1 MKKIDRSWIISNWT
15 SNNYKVLKDKKEKK
29 KEKIRNDNKRII
41 RYKEEKIRK
50 NVMRSMNKRIDK
62 YQFTRLYKPLYICT
76 YI

>member
-1 MKKIDRSWIISNWT
+1 MKKIDRISNWT

-62 YQFTRLYKPLYICT
+62 YQFARLYKPLYICT